1 MDSKTK
7 TIKKIILLSKIQTL
21 IINKKI
27 FIFFKEDIKM
37 VIAKHGE
44 IIELNK
50 DNTEFREELVSQL
63 LK

>member
-1 MDSKTK
+1 
-7 TIKKIILLSKIQTL
+7 
-21 IINKKI
+21 
-27 FIFFKEDIKM
+27 M